1 MTFLTSVLSYYKT
14 RIVSSLKTW
23 ISSRECYNQKDEW
36 ILRLMN
42 GYVMVRAVHKVQT
55 FTALD
60 SPLIPS
66 SFSCS
71 LIIYQQISLV
81 LTELNS
87 YYADITIK
95 NSIRKMDW
103 NWRWRTSWKWSILL
117 MSLISY
123 WFRQLTII
131 PEKESDVIDKDRRV
145 DRWNVHNIWRSH
157 WKVDRVLANQ
167 DVNSTASLLTSNI
180 SFAWFLSDEM

>member
-1 MTFLTSVLSYYKT
+1 MSQRSLSLKMNCWWAGTRLTFPSSTPELFKIMTFLTSVLSYYKT

-71 LIIYQQISLV
+71 LINFQSTTNNNTTSINIK
-81 LTELNS
+81 TNN
-87 YYADITIK
+87 IK
-95 NSIRKMDW
+95 N
-103 NWRWRTSWKWSILL
+103 RTKKLL
-117 MSLISY
+117 SGKY
-123 WFRQLTII
+123 II
-131 PEKESDVIDKDRRV
+131 
-145 DRWNVHNIWRSH
+145 
-157 WKVDRVLANQ
+157 
-167 DVNSTASLLTSNI
+167 
-180 SFAWFLSDEM
+180 

>member
-1 MTFLTSVLSYYKT
+1 MLPLEREITKVIANLLADKFISGKLISWTKNSSSYSLVYLIIREIRQIINNIISDVLADDEDKDETFLSDSGFCWEQIGFYHRSLFKIMTFLTSVLSYYKT

-71 LIIYQQISLV
+71 LI
-81 LTELNS
+81 
-87 YYADITIK
+87 
-95 NSIRKMDW
+95 
-103 NWRWRTSWKWSILL
+103 
-117 MSLISY
+117 
-123 WFRQLTII
+123 
-131 PEKESDVIDKDRRV
+131 
-145 DRWNVHNIWRSH
+145 
-157 WKVDRVLANQ
+157 
-167 DVNSTASLLTSNI
+167 
-180 SFAWFLSDEM
+180 FL